1 MQSKL
6 PKKLPMKLKKSA
18 NKIILLILFFA
29 FSLRFTGISWGLP
42 FHFHPDEWNM
52 AAAINGLSLENK
64 LNPNFFAYGQFP
76 LYLSFFSAKL
86 YNLLPWIEL
95 KSISINEAIF
105 FLRFWSALAGVA
117 SVYLVYILSKKMV
130 REYFPLVAAAMA
142 AFSPGL
148 IQSAHF
154 GTTESLL
161 GFFFLL
167 LIYFSFKINEKD
179 SLKYYFFSSIV
190 FGLALGTK
198 ISSLLFLAPIG
209 FLSLLKIFSSVK
221 EKKWNQLLNQIS
233 YFLFFLIIAAVFFL
247 ISSPYFLLEFE
258 ETRRIL
264 SYETL
269 VATGK
274 IPVFYTRQF
283 IKTTPALFQLKK
295 IFPFA
300 LGPIVFLL
308 GLAGIFYFAFQLTS
322 WFLKKR
328 KPEIDKG
335 FLILFISFLVF
346 FFYQSFLFCKWT
358 RFMAPIFSFFS
369 IFSAYFLEKISTKVK
384 PLRSMLAGVVFLAL
398 IPGVLFSSI
407 YLREDIRFKASRWIF
422 KNIPSGSRVL
432 SETGNV
438 IDIPVFPQ
446 DFYARNFRLSPV
458 SFDFYRLDEEK
469 KVFEQLLLSLEKSDY
484 IFVPSR
490 RIFANHQRLTE
501 RFPLT
506 AKYYQLL
513 FSGKLGFVK
522 IKEISYNPLIFDE
535 MAEETF
541 SVFDHPTIR
550 IYKKEKFLNRNQY
563 EELFKN

>member
-1 MQSKL
+1 
-6 PKKLPMKLKKSA
+6 
-18 NKIILLILFFA
+18 
-29 FSLRFTGISWGLP
+29 
-42 FHFHPDEWNM
+42 
-52 AAAINGLSLENK
+52 
-64 LNPNFFAYGQFP
+64 
-76 LYLSFFSAKL
+76 
-86 YNLLPWIEL
+86 
-95 KSISINEAIF
+95 
-105 FLRFWSALAGVA
+105 
-117 SVYLVYILSKKMV
+117 
-130 REYFPLVAAAMA
+130 
-142 AFSPGL
+142 
-148 IQSAHF
+148 
-154 GTTESLL
+154 
-161 GFFFLL
+161 
-167 LIYFSFKINEKD
+167 
-179 SLKYYFFSSIV
+179 
-190 FGLALGTK
+190 
-198 ISSLLFLAPIG
+198 
-209 FLSLLKIFSSVK
+209 
-221 EKKWNQLLNQIS
+221 
-233 YFLFFLIIAAVFFL
+233 
-247 ISSPYFLLEFE
+247 
-258 ETRRIL
+258 
-264 SYETL
+264 
-269 VATGK
+269 
-274 IPVFYTRQF
+274 
-283 IKTTPALFQLKK
+283 
-295 IFPFA
+295 
-300 LGPIVFLL
+300 
-308 GLAGIFYFAFQLTS
+308 
-322 WFLKKR
+322 
-328 KPEIDKG
+328 
-335 FLILFISFLVF
+335 
-346 FFYQSFLFCKWT
+346 
-358 RFMAPIFSFFS
+358 
-369 IFSAYFLEKISTKVK
+369 
-384 PLRSMLAGVVFLAL
+384 MLAGVVFLAL